1 MIKNISQNSLEEL
14 LALIEQVNKRI
25 NDYSHVSEYLPD
37 SLTKEL
43 KAFYKKLCK
52 EYNKRII

>member
-1 MIKNISQNSLEEL
+1 MKNLSQNSLEEL

-25 NDYSHVSEYLPD
+25 NDYSHVSGYLPE

-43 KAFYKKLCK
+43 KTFYKKLCK
-52 EYNKRII
+52 EYDKRII

>member
-1 MIKNISQNSLEEL
+1 MKNLSQNSLEEL

-25 NDYSHVSEYLPD
+25 NDYSHVSEYLPE

-43 KAFYKKLCK
+43 KNFYKKLCK
-52 EYNKRII
+52 EYDKRII